1 MKGPQKFMDFVG
13 ASTRASGGLFDF
25 STDLRGLML
34 TDTAVRRATPGE
46 RDYKMAD
53 AGGLF
58 LLVTTA
64 GGKLWRWKYRFGGK
78 EKKQAFGQYPE
89 VTLANVRVLH
99 AAARRLLASGVD
111 PMAQRKA
118 EKTANE
124 LPFRQIASKW
134 HEHWKD
140 GNSPHHVKA
149 TWSRLVANVF
159 PAIGDRLITKIEA
172 PEIVRMV
179 KAIQDRG
186 KLDIAKR
193 ALETTGQIFRYAVA
207 HGLAQ
212 RNPAS
217 EIKPGDILKS
227 RQKENHARV
236 DAKEL
241 PALLR
246 AIEVYQGKH
255 VTRLAMK
262 LMAMTF
268 VRTSEL
274 IGARW
279 DEFDVEARRWNIPK
293 ERMKMKSPHIV
304 PLSRQAIEVLALL
317 KQLNGNSEIVF
328 PGERDPR
335 KPMSNMTIL
344 EALNR
349 MGYKGIHTGHGF
361 RGLASTIL
369 HEQGWQHEHIEL
381 QLAHAPRNAVSAAY
395 NHALYLEPRAK
406 MMEAWS
412 DFLEQTQRGVKVLSF
427 PDRTA

>member
-1 MKGPQKFMDFVG
+1 
-13 ASTRASGGLFDF
+13 
-25 STDLRGLML
+25 ML
-34 TDTAVRRATPGE
+34 TDTAIKRAAVGE
-46 RDYKMAD
+46 QNYKMAD
-53 AGGLF
+53 GGGLF
-58 LLVTTA
+58 LLVSKT
-64 GGKLWRWKYRFGGK
+64 GGRLWRWKYRFEGK
-78 EKKQAFGQYPE
+78 EKKMSFGKYPE
-89 VTLANVRVLH
+89 VTLAEVRVFH
-99 AAARRLLASGVD
+99 AAARRLLVSGID
-111 PMAQRKA
+111 PMSERNA
-118 EKTANE
+118 ERRAKRESNE
-124 LPFRQIASKW
+124 LPFRVIAAKW
-134 HEHWKD
+134 HEHWKC
-140 GNSPHHVKA
+140 GNSAHHVKA
-149 TWSRLVANVF
+149 TWSRLQANVF
-159 PAIGDRLITKIEA
+159 PTIGDRLITEIEA
-172 PEIVRMV
+172 RQIVAMV

-236 DAKEL
+236 EAKEL

-262 LMAMTF
+262 FLAMTF
-268 VRTSEL
+268 VRTGEL
-274 IGARW
+274 IRARW
-279 DEFDVEARRWNIPK
+279 EEFDLEAARWNIPA
-293 ERMKMKSPHIV
+293 ERMKMRTPHIV
-304 PLSRQAIEVLALL
+304 PLSRQALDVLALL
-317 KQLNGNSEIVF
+317 KQLSEDNELVF
-328 PGERDPR
+328 PGERSAS

-349 MGYKGIHTGHGF
+349 MGYKGRMTGHGF

-369 HEQGWQHEHIEL
+369 HEQGWPHEHIEL

-406 MMEAWS
+406 MMQEWS
-412 DFLEQTQRGVKVLSF
+412 DFLEQTQRGGKVIPF
-427 PDRTA
+427 RAGVA